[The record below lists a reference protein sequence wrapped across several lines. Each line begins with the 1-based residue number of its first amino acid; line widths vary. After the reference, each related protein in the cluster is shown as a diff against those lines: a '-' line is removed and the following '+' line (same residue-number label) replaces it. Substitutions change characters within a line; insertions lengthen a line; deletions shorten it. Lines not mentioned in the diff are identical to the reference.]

1 MAPQRTTSARPQI
14 SADELKLLATS
25 TADLEK
31 RAYVS
36 SFDEEDFR
44 NRLNGDRWQQ
54 IIQAHLYLDH
64 VLTLTISE
72 TLINPDAI
80 RLKQMGFAQKLELAR
95 ALGLVS
101 EPVAQAA
108 AKVNGLRNRIAH
120 DLAYEIA
127 DREVTDLSNA
137 TPVPV
142 RESVTKSRKT
152 LSIDPLS
159 LAELLYGIVW
169 VLETGRQMHTLGRLQ
184 SKKGEIRLR
193 TVLENTPGVN
203 YIP

>member
-1 MAPQRTTSARPQI
+1 M
-14 SADELKLLATS
+14 
-25 TADLEK
+25 
-31 RAYVS
+31 S
-36 SFDEEDFR
+36 SFDEEAFR

-72 TLINPDAI
+72 ALTNPDAV
-80 RLKQMGFAQKLELAR
+80 RLKQMGFAQKLELSR
-95 ALGLVS
+95 ALGLVPES
-101 EPVAQAA
+101 VAQAT

-120 DLAYEIA
+120 DLAYEVE
-127 DREVTDLSNA
+127 DQEVIDLTNA

-152 LSIDPLS
+152 PSGAPLS
-159 LAELLYGIVW
+159 LAELLCAIVL
-169 VLETGRQMHTLGRLQ
+169 VLETGRQMHTLRRLQ

-193 TVLENTPGVN
+193 TVLEQTPGAN
-203 YIP
+203 YVP

>member
-152 LSIDPLS
+152 PSIDPLS